1 MTSSKTFAV
10 VVKPRDVLVDIKGLP
25 DYATNAYLRFW
36 MLHAL
41 HGEPL
46 PPREEKKPRDEWD
59 AWFRDKLDMKN
70 VRTWIKA
77 RDELLRLSKI
87 RMTDDGRLYIGR
99 TMRDAEKRRGGDPS
113 KWSGDDDPQSAF
125 DLGGVHWA
133 QTAEGRAAHGPTER
147 PVYSPVDIPVDVPG
161 KLAGSPEVPPNI
173 GRTSPDVRQIWRP
186 KSLILNERRPLLSCS
201 WSYSDDHESVAAVP
215 FGSARARAV
224 IAGAWAR
231 AGPSPAPA

>member
-1 MTSSKTFAV
+1 MTSSKTFV
-10 VVKPRDVLVDIKGLP
+10 IGVKPRDVLVDIKGLP

-46 PPREEKKPRDEWD
+46 PPREEKKPREEWD

-99 TMRDAEKRRGGDPS
+99 TMRDAEKRRGGDAS
-113 KWSGDDDPQSAF
+113 KWGGPADPQGN
-125 DLGGVHWA
+125 LELVGVHWA
-133 QTAEGRAAHGPTER
+133 QTAAGRAVHGP
-147 PVYSPVDIPVDVPG
+147 VDSPVDAPG
-161 KLAGSPEVPPNI
+161 EPDTSPEVRPNF
-173 GRTSPDVRQIWRP
+173 GRTSGDVRPILLP
-186 KSLILNERRPLLSCS
+186 KPLIFHERRPAYSCS
-201 WSYSDDHESVAAVP
+201 WSKSDHESVAAIP
-215 FGSARARAV
+215 FGSARARA
-224 IAGAWAR
+224 GPAWAR
-231 AGPSPAPA
+231 AGPLPASA